1 MGKIILSPKEIY
13 EYVEGVGV
21 NKCRNRAMQTLFLGI
36 LAGMF
41 IALGGFAAGVA
52 SHSIQNYGV
61 AKLVAGSI
69 FPVGLILVLL
79 CGAELFTGNNLL
91 TVAYFENRITLK
103 EVLKNWVIVFFG
115 NLIGAL
121 IISTLLYLSGSLE
134 SDGGLV
140 GAYFIKVASKKVS
153 LSFGQALASGILCN
167 ILVCIAVWGS
177 YAAKDT
183 AGKVLMG
190 FLPIMAFIIAGFEHC
205 VANMFYLSAALFAK
219 SNDAIVALYHGP
231 MGKLDKIDI
240 AHIINNLIP
249 VTIGNIVGGGI
260 IIAGLYCVIYK
271 KKEKINNTIAK

>member
-1 MGKIILSPKEIY
+1 MDKIILSPKEIY

-21 NKCRNRAMQTLFLGI
+21 KKCSNRAMQTLFLAI

-52 SHSIQNYGV
+52 SHSIENYGV
-61 AKLVAGSI
+61 AKLVAGTV

-91 TVAYFENRITLK
+91 TIAYFEDRIKLK
-103 EVLKNWVIVFFG
+103 DVLKNWVIVFFG

-121 IISTLLYLSGSLE
+121 IISTLLHLSGSLE
-134 SDGGLV
+134 GNGGLV

-153 LSFGQALASGILCN
+153 LSFGQAFTSGILCN
-167 ILVCIAVWGS
+167 IVVCLAVWGS

-190 FLPIMAFIIAGFEHC
+190 FFPIMAFVIAGFEHC
-205 VANMFYLSAALFAK
+205 VANMFYLSAALLAK
-219 SNDAIVALYHGP
+219 SNDAIVAVYHGP
-231 MGKLDKIDI
+231 IEKLDKIDI
-240 AHIINNLIP
+240 PHIINNLIP

-260 IIAGLYCVIYK
+260 IIAGIYCVIYK
-271 KKEKINNTIAK
+271 RREQINNTIAK